1 MHAISMT
8 PIPNHWCPEKSAV
21 ICRARSMFAFT
32 SSWRSIEP
40 EFRQCR
46 KLSWHDLAWWSWYL
60 IHPHVSTVSSFMWNL
75 WCKNVVAPR
84 WPCRHCGGSSATPGV
99 REVRWVGWET
109 DFLLMSWFAYH
120 TMSFVHLVL
129 ELKKTGTCEGSDAI
143 LKAARRFMQR
153 MCFLQER
160 YLSQQTFDLH
170 WTK

>member
-8 PIPNHWCPEKSAV
+8 PIPNHWCCPEKAAV

-60 IHPHVSTVSSFMWNL
+60 IHPHVSTVSSCMWNL
-75 WCKNVVAPR
+75 WCTNVVAPR
-84 WPCRHCGGSSATPGV
+84 WPCRHCGGSSSTPEGGSLGGL
-99 REVRWVGWET
+99 RKC
-109 DFLLMSWFAYH
+109 FLLMSWFAYH
-120 TMSFVHLVL
+120 TVSFVHLVL
-129 ELKKTGTCEGSDAI
+129 ELKKDRHLWRVCAI
-143 LKAARRFMQR
+143 LKAARGFMQR